1 LSQNVVRLHYN
12 IDANDF
18 SSAGEASSA
27 TKSTMTKLGINPSII
42 KKVAI
47 SMYEAEI
54 NAIIHAGG
62 GEANVEITSEQV
74 VVIISDDGPGIPDIQ
89 LAMKVGFSTASDS
102 VRDLGFGAGMGL
114 PNIERYSDELLVE
127 SIVGIGTRLT
137 IKVNIF

>member
-1 LSQNVVRLHYN
+1 MSQNVVRLHYN